1 MTNIPLTRMMSLWS
15 RMAGHP
21 FSQRSYNARCLSR
34 TTRNSSVYPGSLCL
48 QRNNKPTY
56 IDTLC
61 RSTTHN
67 STSTTEK
74 QQINVYR
81 HALQIN
87 NGQLHNNNRVTTN
100 QRIQTRSA
108 NQQRTTPQQ
117 QQSNNK
123 PMYIDTL
130 YRSTTNNS
138 ILATE
143 KQLRHDHQQTI
154 QVD

>member
-1 MTNIPLTRMMSLWS
+1 MEVRPGMTNIPLTRMMSLWS
-15 RMAGHP
+15 RMAGHS

-48 QRNNKPTY
+48 QRNNKPMY

-74 QQINVYR
+74 QQIYVYR

-100 QRIQTRSA
+100 QCIQTHSTD
-108 NQQRTTPQQ
+108 QQRTIPYQQ
-117 QQSNNK
+117 QRNNFAMTISK
-123 PMYIDTL
+123 
-130 YRSTTNNS
+130 RSKSTEH
-138 ILATE
+138 LA
-143 KQLRHDHQQTI
+143 
-154 QVD
+154 